1 MSWVK
6 LYGGCTR
13 TIQQYTP
20 RQPLTTSAC
29 PSLFKQTLTDLLAL
43 TNITKT
49 SIAKYFPPSRAYAPS
64 IASMSYSISVSPMV
78 FIYMRYMELYPNTK
92 ISFSDII
99 SLNNLKDL
107 YLQYNLSPQDDPT
120 LANAIAKGII

>member
-1 MSWVK
+1 
-6 LYGGCTR
+6 
-13 TIQQYTP
+13 
-20 RQPLTTSAC
+20 
-29 PSLFKQTLTDLLAL
+29 
-43 TNITKT
+43 
-49 SIAKYFPPSRAYAPS
+49 
-64 IASMSYSISVSPMV
+64 
-78 FIYMRYMELYPNTK
+78 MELYPNTK